1 MIKKILYIILGL
13 TLIPMFLILCI
24 RRLRNR
30 SEENVEEDELLGLC

>member
-1 MIKKILYIILGL
+1 MIKKILYTILSL

>member
-1 MIKKILYIILGL
+1 MIKKILYTILGL

-24 RRLRNR
+24 RRLINR